1 MSERDAIARA
11 DTPRTRD
18 SLAGDLRQLGVAP
31 GMVLI
36 AHSSLSAL
44 GWVSGGAVAVIQA
57 LQDVLMPDGTLV
69 MPTQSGDLSDP
80 ANWQRPPVPEA
91 WWPVIRATMPAYDPR
106 VTPTRGMGRIVE
118 TFRTWPGVAR
128 SQHPTVSFAA
138 WGRHASTILASHT
151 LDNGLGE
158 GSPLARIY
166 DLDGSVLLLGVGYDS
181 NTSMHL
187 AEYRVPGATPTT
199 EGAPIMENGQRVWK
213 TLRDIVLD
221 AGIFPDIGAA
231 FEREEPVRTGLT
243 GSAATRLLS
252 QRRMVDFAQRWLT
265 AHRATPPG
273 ADSSG

>member
-1 MSERDAIARA
+1 VSEQDAIARA
-11 DTPRTRD
+11 DTPRSRD
-18 SLAGDLRQLGVAP
+18 SLAHDLRQLGVAP
-31 GMVLI
+31 GMVVI

-44 GWVSGGAVAVIQA
+44 GWVSGGAVAVVQA
-57 LQDVLMPDGTLV
+57 LQDALTPDGTLV

-80 ANWQRPPVPEA
+80 ANWERPPVPDA

-138 WGRHASTILASHT
+138 WGRHASAILAGHT

-187 AEYRVPGATPTT
+187 AEYRAPSATPTT
-199 EGAPIMENGQRVWK
+199 EGAPIMEAGQRVWK
-213 TLRDIVLD
+213 TLHDIILD
-221 AGIFPDIGAA
+221 ADTFPEIGAA
-231 FEREEPVRTGLT
+231 FEREMPVRTSLV
-243 GSAATRLLS
+243 GSAQARLFS
-252 QRRMVDFAQRWLT
+252 QRRVVDFTQRWLT
-265 AHRATPPG
+265 THRATE
-273 ADSSG
+273 SSASGT